1 MPCVRAMAIETTLL
15 RTLQAVLGIEEQ
27 DPRAAMTE
35 AADLVA
41 SAIGAEKVDVFVLDP
56 QRDELVALGTSETP
70 LGQRERALG
79 LDRLKLAE
87 GGRTIHVF
95 RTGEPYLTQDRG
107 RDAVERDDIWR
118 ILGVRSTVQV
128 PLTVEGERR
137 GVLAIASTAP
147 GAFEEAHLELAQ
159 AIARWIGTVLHR
171 AELSE
176 QARGARE
183 EGRRAAQDLVT
194 VLAHDVRNLLSPIAG
209 RVALLKR
216 RAERD
221 GRDPDRRDCEAA
233 ERSVRAVTKLVENL
247 LDVTRIDRGL
257 FELRRGPVDLVAAA
271 TEVAGSVSMADREV
285 IVRGP
290 RELVISADATRLRQ
304 VLENLVS
311 NAVRY
316 TPAGQRVD
324 VDIEALDRGARA
336 AVRVRDRGPGIPP
349 ELLPMIFRPFERERR
364 SGGLGLGLF
373 LAHEIVRAHGGE
385 LTVESTPGAGSTFTF
400 TVPVDDP
407 HR

>member
-1 MPCVRAMAIETTLL
+1 MPCVRAVAIETTLL

-35 AADLVA
+35 AADVVA
-41 SAIGAEKVDVFVLDP
+41 TAIGAEKVDVFVLDP
-56 QRDELVALGTSETP
+56 EREELVALGTSETP
-70 LGQRERALG
+70 LGQRERTLG

-87 GGRTIHVF
+87 GGRSIHVF
-95 RTGEPYLTQDRG
+95 RTGEPYLTPDRG

-159 AIARWIGTVLHR
+159 AIAQWIGTVLHR

-209 RVALLKR
+209 RIALLKR

-221 GRDPDRRDCEAA
+221 GREADRRDCEAA

-247 LDVTRIDRGL
+247 LDVTRIERGL
-257 FELRRGPVDLVAAA
+257 FELHRAPV
-271 TEVAGSVSMADREV
+271 
-285 IVRGP
+285 
-290 RELVISADATRLRQ
+290 
-304 VLENLVS
+304 
-311 NAVRY
+311 
-316 TPAGQRVD
+316 
-324 VDIEALDRGARA
+324 
-336 AVRVRDRGPGIPP
+336 
-349 ELLPMIFRPFERERR
+349 
-364 SGGLGLGLF
+364 
-373 LAHEIVRAHGGE
+373 
-385 LTVESTPGAGSTFTF
+385 
-400 TVPVDDP
+400 
-407 HR
+407 